1 MHKKNPFL
9 KLYRKKRFLMN
20 SLLFK
25 LSFLCLFLFPSAFLF
40 SEEENFFLVNG
51 ITNEIMIEIGPH
63 NNERITPCSTFK
75 IPLSL
80 IGYDT
85 KILEDKNN
93 PIWLFKE
100 GYDDYLDSWK
110 TSQTPQS
117 WMKNSCV
124 WYSRIITQ
132 QLGLKR
138 LQDYLSSLH
147 YGNQDLSGG
156 LTTAWLSS
164 SLKISPQEQ
173 VIFLQ
178 KMIQEKLSI
187 SKKAIQITKS
197 ILFIDELI
205 DGWQLFGKTGMGSI
219 KNVDGNN
226 LEIGWFIGWIE
237 KNNTFYAFAYNV
249 RDTKI
254 NPAKRIPRVRELLI
268 DAIK

>member
-1 MHKKNPFL
+1 
-9 KLYRKKRFLMN
+9 MN
-20 SLLFK
+20 SVLFK
-25 LSFLCLFLFPSAFLF
+25 LSFFCLFIFPSALIF
-40 SEEENFFLVNG
+40 SDEENFVLVNG
-51 ITNEIMIEIGPH
+51 RTNKIMVELGAH
-63 NNERITPCSTFK
+63 TNERITPCSTFK

-85 KILEDKNN
+85 KILENKNN
-93 PIWLFKE
+93 PIWDFKE

-110 TSQTPQS
+110 TSQTPES

-124 WYSRIITQ
+124 WYSRILTQ

-138 LQDYLSSLH
+138 LQDYLSFLR

-164 SLKISPQEQ
+164 SLKISPHEQ

-178 KMIQEKLSI
+178 NMIQEKLSI

-197 ILFIDELI
+197 LLFIDELM

-226 LEIGWFIGWIE
+226 LEIGWFIGWLQ
-237 KNNTFYAFAYNV
+237 KNNTFYVFAYNV
-249 RDTKI
+249 R
-254 NPAKRIPRVRELLI
+254 NLSLI
-268 DAIK
+268 HI